1 MRRPCRTSRTGYFAH
16 NDDYPGDYYE
26 YDPELAKQMLTEA
39 GYPDGFSL
47 EVLVP
52 ALSTF
57 ELGAQVLQQ
66 MLAEVGI
73 TLTFTRIEA
82 AQAGDLMFA
91 QDQGDAMI
99 AQFGGRSDPQ
109 ITMDLQYTAGRLPQL
124 R

>member
-1 MRRPCRTSRTGYFAH
+1 M
-16 NDDYPGDYYE
+16 
-26 YDPELAKQMLTEA
+26 
-39 GYPDGFSL
+39 
-47 EVLVP
+47 P

-109 ITMDLQYTAGRLPQL
+109 ITMDLQYTPDGFLNSGDHTTDTYMELSAADEGGARPRRARGPAAADVGRGRRPGVH